1 MNDLCSIPGCR
12 IEQITANSSTRLDIA
27 AYGLGRSSR
36 CPDCGRTS
44 RAVHSRYDRHPA
56 DLPSLGRAVSVRLCV
71 RRFYCRNAAC
81 ARQTFAERL
90 PDLVVPFAQRTRR
103 LAEAQGQVG
112 GALGGEASARLLSRL
127 SMPAS
132 ADTVLRLVKGRPL
145 PDQATPRV
153 VGVDD
158 WAKRKGRSYGTI
170 VVDLERHRVIDLL
183 PDRTA
188 ATVAGWL
195 RQRPGIE
202 VVARDRS
209 TEYASGIAIG
219 APNAV
224 QVADRWHLLAN
235 LRQAVERWLV
245 GAQARLRRLPVV
257 HGDNRASPPTRR
269 HGPFPR
275 RAADAQA
282 GLSNRAHRL
291 ALHQE
296 VQRRVAAGEALLA
309 IARTMKLARGTVRK
323 YAQATDFPE
332 RATRRP
338 RFSMLDPHLPYLQA
352 RLAEGCADAA
362 ALWREVR
369 AQGYPGTATQVR
381 RWLTERR
388 TEPAST
394 APHRWRG
401 RTPAAQDPDANPSP
415 PLPSARQLSWL
426 LVQPSSTL
434 TPADA
439 AVVARV
445 EQDTDAAAVAKL
457 ARAFT
462 ARVRACNARDQVSA
476 ETAQISLEAWIA
488 DAAASGVRA
497 METFAAG
504 LRNDAAAICAA
515 LTMPWSNG
523 QTEGQVNRLKLIKR
537 QMFGHASF
545 ELLRRR
551 VLLAA

>member
-1 MNDLCSIPGCR
+1 
-12 IEQITANSSTRLDIA
+12 
-27 AYGLGRSSR
+27 
-36 CPDCGRTS
+36 
-44 RAVHSRYDRHPA
+44 
-56 DLPSLGRAVSVRLCV
+56 V
-71 RRFYCRNAAC
+71 RRFYCRNIAC
-81 ARQTFAERL
+81 TRQTFAERL
-90 PDLVVPFAQRTRR
+90 PDLIVPFARRTRR
-103 LAEAQGQVG
+103 LAAAQGQTG
-112 GALGGEASARLLSRL
+112 CALGGEASARLLSRL
-127 SMPAS
+127 FMPAS
-132 ADTVLRLVKGRPL
+132 ADTVLRLVKGMPL
-145 PDQATPRV
+145 PDQAVPRV
-153 VGVDD
+153 IGVDD
-158 WAKRKGRSYGTI
+158 WAKCKGRSYGTI
-170 VVDLERHRVIDLL
+170 IVDLERHRVIDLL

-195 RQRPGIE
+195 RQQPGIE

-245 GAQARLRRLPVV
+245 GAHARLRRLPVIP
-257 HGDNRASPPTRR
+257 GNERALSPTRR
-269 HGPFPR
+269 HEAFPR
-275 RAADAQA
+275 RTADAQV
-282 GLSNRAHRL
+282 GLNNRAQRQARHE
-291 ALHQE
+291 E
-296 VQRRVAAGEALLA
+296 VQRRYAAGEALLA
-309 IARTMKLARGTVRK
+309 IAQAMKLARGTVRK
-323 YAQATDFPE
+323 YARAPDVPE
-332 RATRRP
+332 PATRRP
-338 RFSMLDPHLPYLQA
+338 RFSIIDPYLPYLQA

-381 RWLTERR
+381 RWLSERR
-388 TEPAST
+388 TEPARTS
-394 APHRWRG
+394 PHRWRG
-401 RTPAAQDPDANPSP
+401 QMPPSPDLATSPSP

-426 LVQPSSTL
+426 LVQPSPNL

-445 EQDTDAAAVAKL
+445 EQDADAATVAKL

-462 ARVRACNARDQVSA
+462 ARVRACNAKTQISPD
-476 ETAQISLEAWIA
+476 TAQADLEVWLAE
-488 DAAASGVRA
+488 AAASGVRA

-504 LRNDAAAICAA
+504 LKSEVAAISAA

-545 ELLRRR
+545 DLLRRR

>member
-1 MNDLCSIPGCR
+1 MNALCSIPGCR
-12 IEQITANSSTRLDIA
+12 IEQITANSPTRLDIA
-27 AYGLGRSSR
+27 AHGLGRSRR
-36 CPDCGRTS
+36 CPDCGRIS

-56 DLPSLGRAVSVRLCV
+56 DLPSLGRTVSVRLCV
-71 RRFYCRNAAC
+71 RRFYCRNTAC

-90 PDLVVPFAQRTRR
+90 PDLIMPFARRTRR
-103 LAEAQGQVG
+103 LAAAQGQACA
-112 GALGGEASARLLSRL
+112 ALGGEASARLLSHL

-132 ADTVLRLVKGRPL
+132 ADTVLRLLKGTPL
-145 PDQATPRV
+145 PDQAIPRV

-158 WAKRKGRSYGTI
+158 WAKCKGRSYGTI
-170 VVDLERHRVIDLL
+170 IVDLERHRVIDLL

-188 ATVAGWL
+188 ATVADWL

-209 TEYASGIAIG
+209 TEYASGIASG

-245 GAQARLRRLPVV
+245 GALARLRRLPVIP
-257 HGDNRASPPTRR
+257 GSDRASSPTQRNK
-269 HGPFPR
+269 PFPR

-282 GLSNRAHRL
+282 GLNNRAQRQARHE
-291 ALHQE
+291 E
-296 VQRRVAAGEALLA
+296 VQRRYAAGEALLA

-323 YAQATDFPE
+323 YARAPDGPE
-332 RATRRP
+332 PAIRRP
-338 RFSMLDPHLPYLQA
+338 RFSIIDPYLPYLQA

-381 RWLTERR
+381 RWLSERR
-388 TEPAST
+388 TEPAKT

-401 RTPAAQDPDANPSP
+401 QMLPPPDPATSLSP

-426 LVQPSSTL
+426 LVQPSPTL

-445 EQDTDAAAVAKL
+445 EQDTDAATVAKL

-462 ARVRACNARDQVSA
+462 ARVQASNATNPISA
-476 ETAQISLEAWIA
+476 ETAQADLEMWLA

-504 LRNDAAAICAA
+504 LKNDAAAICAA
-515 LTMPWSNG
+515 LSMPWSNG